1 MTDKPMTD
9 KDLKAV
15 RNLQDSLIDG
25 IMAETDEGTLADLAE
40 DGLDPEKEAAL
51 IGPILRLRRVGLG
64 CRSPRLQSS
73 GTANGSLPC
82 PVGQWRRTTSLTL
95 KKLTRAARNGK
106 EQSEADI
113 RTEAEDLARIR
124 EFQSG
129 KPKIEAPLRGGK
141 IAAGTGRG
149 NSGGYQS

>member
-15 RNLQDSLIDG
+15 RNLQDSVIEG
-25 IMAETDEGTLADLAE
+25 IMAESDEEMLADLAE

-51 IGPILRLRRVGLG
+51 MKVDLALAAGRARMSIAKASVERDRA
-64 CRSPRLQSS
+64 RSATLPHRPVA
-73 GTANGSLPC
+73 AND
-82 PVGQWRRTTSLTL
+82 VADVKR
-95 KKLTRAARNGK
+95 LTRAARNGT

-129 KPKIEAPLRGGK
+129 KPEG
-141 IAAGTGRG
+141 
-149 NSGGYQS
+149 

>member
-9 KDLKAV
+9 KDLRAV

-25 IMAETDEGTLADLAE
+25 IMAATDEEVLADLAE

-51 IGPILRLRRVGLG
+51 MKADLALAAGRARMSIAKASVERDRA
-64 CRSPRLQSS
+64 RSATFSRPQAA
-73 GTANGSLPC
+73 AND
-82 PVGQWRRTTSLTL
+82 VADVKR
-95 KKLTRAARNGK
+95 LTRAARNGT

-113 RTEAEDLARIR
+113 RSEAEDLAEIR

-129 KPKIEAPLRGGK
+129 RPEG
-141 IAAGTGRG
+141 
-149 NSGGYQS
+149 